1 MLLSV
6 EETERRRKR
15 KEVLASS
22 GEWYSH
28 PIEKL
33 ASSAPPYWM

>member
-6 EETERRRKR
+6 EETEIRRRKR
-15 KEVLASS
+15 KEVLVSS

-28 PIEKL
+28 PIEMQ
-33 ASSAPPYWM
+33 ASSAPPY